1 MPWTID
7 DHRASAQEAIDR
19 GLMQGD
25 IDVLADVPEP
35 LQSAQHQARVMSL
48 STLNATAGPY
58 AVLSVPWTPWAYYD
72 VPAGYGDTYGD
83 VYGAV

>member
-1 MPWTID
+1 MSWTIE

-25 IDVLADVPEP
+25 INVLAEVPEP

-48 STLNATAGPY
+48 STLNATAGPA
-58 AVLSVPWTPWAYYD
+58 AVLLVPWEPGQYPPVSGDIYEAIYAD
-72 VPAGYGDTYGD
+72 V
-83 VYGAV
+83 